1 METTPPR
8 GQTAVKSKRRQ
19 KSAWREFVET
29 VVLTAIV
36 FLAIRAVAQ
45 NYQVEGHSMDPTMHN
60 GEFVI
65 VLKADYW
72 FHQPQTGDIV
82 VLKDPEDPSRN
93 FIKRIIG
100 KPGDTVSVHNGF
112 VYLNGQPLH
121 EPYIA
126 QQPAYTTQPQKIPQ
140 GYYWVLGD
148 NRNDSNDSHIWGL
161 LPRDYVIG
169 KAWLVYWPPSLW
181 RMVPHAN
188 YNSLTPGA
196 QPAPAK
202 AA

>member
-1 METTPPR
+1 MKVSPVETAPPA
-8 GQTAVKSKRRQ
+8 QVKLQSKPRP
-19 KSAWREFVET
+19 KSAWRELLET
-29 VVLTAIV
+29 VLLTAIV

-65 VLKADYW
+65 VLKAVYW
-72 FHQPQTGDIV
+72 FHPPQTGDII

-93 FIKRIIG
+93 FIKRVIG
-100 KPGDTVSVHNGF
+100 TPGDTVAVHNGQVF
-112 VYLNGQPLH
+112 LNGHALR

-126 QQPAYTTQPQKIPQ
+126 QPPAYTVASEKIPA
-140 GYYWVLGD
+140 GSYWVLGD

-161 LPRDYVIG
+161 LPRSYVIG

-181 RMVPHAN
+181 RMVPHAQYGN
-188 YNSLTPGA
+188 LV
-196 QPAPAK
+196 PA
-202 AA
+202 

>member
-1 METTPPR
+1 MKLSPMETTPPA
-8 GQTAVKSKRRQ
+8 QATAGAKQRP
-19 KSAWREFVET
+19 KSAWRELAET
-29 VVLTAIV
+29 IVLTALV

-65 VLKADYW
+65 VLKAVYW
-72 FHQPQTGDIV
+72 FHPPQTGDII

-93 FIKRIIG
+93 FIKRVIG
-100 KPGDTVSVHNGF
+100 KPGDTVAVHNGKVF
-112 VYLNGQPLH
+112 LNGQALR

-126 QQPAYTTQPQKIPQ
+126 QPPAYTVPAQKIPA
-140 GYYWVLGD
+140 GSYWVLGD

-161 LPRDYVIG
+161 LPRDYIIG

-181 RMVPHAN
+181 RTVPHASYGN
-188 YNSLTPGA
+188 LN
-196 QPAPAK
+196 PA
-202 AA
+202 